1 MDNSSQKVFVVFN
14 PKAGKENEAAEV
26 PEMLARYFI
35 PPQWTPEIY
44 ETTGKEDVAAI
55 CRAACERGA
64 SLVVS
69 AGGDGTLVGVA
80 NGLVHRPVP
89 LGILPLGTGNALARA
104 LLIPLKLDEAVKLL
118 VSDHA
123 VMEMDAL
130 KVGERYFFSNVSVG
144 ISAEVMHDTK
154 SASKKRFGR
163 LAYVMAMVKRTSIFK
178 LQRYT
183 LTLDGQSWPIRAA
196 EVLISNNTL
205 LEEPPFLFGLPETL
219 SDGQLEVYVVTAHTP
234 DDYLRLAW
242 DSFSRP
248 GRAAAKISHWT
259 AKQNARI
266 EAIRRSTLVQA
277 DGEMIGHAPVEIQ
290 LVPKAIQVI
299 MPKPASVLPANGGDA
314 SSVH

>member
-104 LLIPLKLDEAVKLL
+104 LLIPLKLDEDVNLL

-144 ISAEVMHDTK
+144 ISAEVMK
-154 SASKKRFGR
+154 PSSQRIKKITAR
-163 LAYVMAMVKRTSIFK
+163 VQSILF
-178 LQRYT
+178 
-183 LTLDGQSWPIRAA
+183 
-196 EVLISNNTL
+196 L
-205 LEEPPFLFGLPETL
+205 L
-219 SDGQLEVYVVTAHTP
+219 
-234 DDYLRLAW
+234 
-242 DSFSRP
+242 
-248 GRAAAKISHWT
+248 
-259 AKQNARI
+259 
-266 EAIRRSTLVQA
+266 
-277 DGEMIGHAPVEIQ
+277 
-290 LVPKAIQVI
+290 
-299 MPKPASVLPANGGDA
+299 
-314 SSVH
+314 